1 MESQLLL
8 IGTKN
13 IINKIFNYIILI
25 TRMNKKQNILVTG
38 GAGYI
43 GAHIVELLVK
53 TKANIIIIDNLV
65 TGRKKLLNKKAKFIK
80 EDIKNKT
87 SLIKIINDYEIN
99 SIIHLAG
106 SLNVSEAEKNKKKY
120 YKNNVEGTLNLVNA
134 CKNSTVKNIIFSSS
148 CSVYGNI
155 KGSVNEK
162 MRPNPQGYYALTK
175 YKAEEIIKKFSKKYN
190 YKYGILRYFNVAGAS
205 PSGKIGEIETSHG
218 HLIKN
223 IAIQSLKKKPVISIY
238 GNDYKTKDG
247 TCVRDYI
254 HVSDLATIHIMAL
267 KYINKNSKSLIL
279 NCGYGKP
286 YSVLDIANIFKI
298 KKKNAQI
305 SFKKR
310 RPGDIAEVYSNTK
323 KIDKILKLKA
333 KYDNLENILDSAYK
347 WEKIIK
353 KFNLN

>member
-1 MESQLLL
+1 
-8 IGTKN
+8 
-13 IINKIFNYIILI
+13 
-25 TRMNKKQNILVTG
+25 MNKKENILVTG

-43 GAHIVELLVK
+43 GSHIVELLIK
-53 TKANIIIIDNLV
+53 TKSNIIIIDNLV
-65 TGRKKLLNKKAKFIK
+65 TGHKKLLNKKAKFIK
-80 EDIKNKT
+80 VDIKNKT
-87 SLIKIINDYEIN
+87 LITKIINDYEIS

-120 YKNNVEGTLNLVNA
+120 YKNNVEGTLNLVKA
-134 CKNSTVKNIIFSSS
+134 CKNSFVKNIIFSSS
-148 CSVYGNI
+148 CSVYGNV

-162 MRPNPQGYYALTK
+162 MKPSPQSYYALTK
-175 YKAEEIIKKFSKKYN
+175 YKAEEIIKKFSKKYD

-223 IAIQSLKKKPVISIY
+223 IAIQSLKKKPVINIY

-298 KKKNAQI
+298 KKKNTQI
-305 SFKKR
+305 RFKKR

-333 KYDNLENILDSAYK
+333 KYDSLENILDSAYK
-347 WEKIIK
+347 WEKKINSI
-353 KFNLN
+353 

>member
-1 MESQLLL
+1 
-8 IGTKN
+8 
-13 IINKIFNYIILI
+13 
-25 TRMNKKQNILVTG
+25 MNKKENILVTG

-43 GAHIVELLVK
+43 GSHIVELLIK
-53 TKANIIIIDNLV
+53 TKSNIIIIDNLV
-65 TGRKKLLNKKAKFIK
+65 TGHKKLLNKKAKFIK
-80 EDIKNKT
+80 VDIKNKT
-87 SLIKIINDYEIN
+87 LITKIINDYEIS

-120 YKNNVEGTLNLVNA
+120 YKNNVEGTLNLIKA
-134 CKNSTVKNIIFSSS
+134 CKNSFVKNIIFSSS
-148 CSVYGNI
+148 CSVYGNV

-162 MRPNPQGYYALTK
+162 MKPNPQSYYALTK

-223 IAIQSLKKKPVISIY
+223 IAIQSLKKKPVINIY

-247 TCVRDYI
+247 TCIRDYI

-298 KKKNAQI
+298 KKKNTQI
-305 SFKKR
+305 RFKKR

-323 KIDKILKLKA
+323 KINKILKLKV

-347 WEKIIK
+347 WEKKINSI
-353 KFNLN
+353 

>member
-1 MESQLLL
+1 
-8 IGTKN
+8 
-13 IINKIFNYIILI
+13 
-25 TRMNKKQNILVTG
+25 MNKKENILVTG

-43 GAHIVELLVK
+43 GSHIVELLIK
-53 TKANIIIIDNLV
+53 TKSNIIIIDNLV
-65 TGRKKLLNKKAKFIK
+65 TGHKKLLNKKAKFIK
-80 EDIKNKT
+80 VDIKNKT
-87 SLIKIINDYEIN
+87 LITKIINDYEIS

-120 YKNNVEGTLNLVNA
+120 FKNNVEGTLNLVKA
-134 CKNSTVKNIIFSSS
+134 CKNSFVKNIIFSSS
-148 CSVYGNI
+148 CSVYGNV

-162 MRPNPQGYYALTK
+162 MKPNPQSYYALTK

-223 IAIQSLKKKPVISIY
+223 IAIQSLKKKPVINIY

-247 TCVRDYI
+247 TCIRDYI

-298 KKKNAQI
+298 KKKNTQI
-305 SFKKR
+305 RFKKR

-323 KIDKILKLKA
+323 KINKILKLKV

-347 WEKIIK
+347 WEKKINSI
-353 KFNLN
+353 